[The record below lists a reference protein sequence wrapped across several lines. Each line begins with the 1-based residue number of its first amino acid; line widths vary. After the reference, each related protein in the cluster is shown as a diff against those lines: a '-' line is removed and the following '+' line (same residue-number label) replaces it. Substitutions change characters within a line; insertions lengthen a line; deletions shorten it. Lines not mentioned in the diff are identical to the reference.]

1 MTNTHTPTEVTEAK
15 SAPRYY
21 EELVKDLVET
31 LALGDF
37 QELFLN
43 FLSHYE
49 DNLEVL
55 KTARI
60 CYGDLIAEIYG

>member
-1 MTNTHTPTEVTEAK
+1 MTNTHTPTELTEAQ

-21 EELVKDLVET
+21 EELVKDLTEN

-49 DNLEVL
+49 GNLEVL

-60 CYGDLIAEIYG
+60 CYGDLLAEWY